1 MKSLKETW
9 KKIVK
14 IHGGGCLL
22 SLCSVFL
29 LTIGFSS
36 WLVLPQAINVG
47 EVNVIVGNIKGGSPI
62 QEDGVFY
69 RFKSEYAFKYFYKTN
84 GTTNEYICNDPR
96 LGFQVIV
103 NSDTL
108 TNAINKDS
116 PKPSSLYIETSISY
130 TSVNDFD
137 MFSNGSTN
145 TNTVSPKK
153 QIFSLMDRPEYIFES
168 EATECSY
175 THGSDGYKGTISA
188 RTLLYE
194 DGENSLLEFTKMFSL
209 SDQNKDTI
217 YNVYFPF
224 EIKEGF
230 SFEDYK
236 GLTFDISVNLTV
248 KRIL

>member
-22 SLCSVFL
+22 SLCSVSL

-47 EVNVIVGNIKGGSPI
+47 DVNVIVGNIKGGSLI

-69 RFKSEYAFKYFYKTN
+69 RYKSEYAFKYFYKTN
-84 GTTNEYICNDPR
+84 ETTNEYICNDPR

-108 TNAINKDS
+108 TNAINNDS

-130 TSVNDFD
+130 TSANDFD

-153 QIFSLMDRPEYIFES
+153 QIFSLTDRPEYTFES
-168 EATECSY
+168 EDTECSY

-209 SDQNKDTI
+209 SDQNKNTI

-230 SFEDYK
+230 SFENYK

>member
-1 MKSLKETW
+1 M
-9 KKIVK
+9 
-14 IHGGGCLL
+14 
-22 SLCSVFL
+22 
-29 LTIGFSS
+29 
-36 WLVLPQAINVG
+36 
-47 EVNVIVGNIKGGSPI
+47 
-62 QEDGVFY
+62 
-69 RFKSEYAFKYFYKTN
+69 
-84 GTTNEYICNDPR
+84 
-96 LGFQVIV
+96 IV
-103 NSDTL
+103 NADTL

-130 TSVNDFD
+130 TSANDFD

-153 QIFSLMDRPEYIFES
+153 QIFSLMDRPEYTFES
-168 EATECSY
+168 EDTECSY

-188 RTLLYE
+188 KTLLYE

-209 SDQNKDTI
+209 SDQDTI

-230 SFEDYK
+230 SFDDYK
-236 GLTFDISVNLTV
+236 GLTFDISVNLKV

>member
-1 MKSLKETW
+1 MKKNKLKR
-9 KKIVK
+9 ISSR
-14 IHGGGCLL
+14 IRGGGCLL
-22 SLCSVFL
+22 SLCNISL

-36 WLVLPQAINVG
+36 WLVLPQTINAG
-47 EVNVIVGNIKGGSPI
+47 DVNVIVGNIKGGSPI
-62 QEDGVFY
+62 QEEGVFY
-69 RFKSEYAFKYFYKTN
+69 RFQSEYAFKYFYKTN

-103 NSDTL
+103 NSDHL

-130 TSVNDFD
+130 TSANDFD

-153 QIFSLMDRPEYIFES
+153 QIFSLMDRPEYTFES
-168 EATECSY
+168 EDTECSY

-188 RTLLYE
+188 KTLLYE

>member
-1 MKSLKETW
+1 MKKNKLKRMSSR
-9 KKIVK
+9 IR
-14 IHGGGCLL
+14 GGGCLL
-22 SLCSVFL
+22 SFCNISL

-36 WLVLPQAINVG
+36 WLVLPQAINAG
-47 EVNVIVGNIKGGSPI
+47 DVNVIVGNIKGGSPI
-62 QEDGVFY
+62 QEEGVFY
-69 RFKSEYAFKYFYKTN
+69 RFQSEYAFKYFYKTN

-108 TNAINKDS
+108 TNAINNDS

-130 TSVNDFD
+130 TSANDFD

-153 QIFSLMDRPEYIFES
+153 QIFSLMDRPEYTFES
-168 EATECSY
+168 EDTECSY

-188 RTLLYE
+188 KTLLYE

-209 SDQNKDTI
+209 SDQDTI

-236 GLTFDISVNLTV
+236 GLTFDISVNLKV
-248 KRIL
+248 NRIL